1 MNNRQRMIAR
11 VYRQNRGLCSNS
23 DFQAIV
29 NSFYPDF
36 FNGINKAKNAI
47 CEIGIKALECA
58 KSFDLLSHLNKEVND
73 ERV

>member
-1 MNNRQRMIAR
+1 MNNRQRLIDR

-23 DFQAIV
+23 DFRAIV

-36 FNGINKAKNAI
+36 FEGINKAKNAM
-47 CEIGIKALECA
+47 CEIGIKVLECA
-58 KSFDLLSHLNKEVND
+58 KAFDCLSLLSKEVND